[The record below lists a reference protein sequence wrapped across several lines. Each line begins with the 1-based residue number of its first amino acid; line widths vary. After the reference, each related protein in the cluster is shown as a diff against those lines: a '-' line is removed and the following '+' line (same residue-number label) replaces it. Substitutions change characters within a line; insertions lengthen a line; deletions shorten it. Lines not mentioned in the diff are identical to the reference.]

1 MLLSRLLTATA
12 STLVAV
18 VFLQIASAQ
27 AMSVDDVPSRSCQV
41 TLPSDSAVGAT
52 GAGIGAEGNVAAF
65 GTDKLWTMLPVDGIW
80 LWKSIPRLRLCSNDD
95 N

>member
-27 AMSVDDVPSRSCQV
+27 AMSVDDVPSGCHRRGNWCGAKCSGIRNRQTVDDAACRRN
-41 TLPSDSAVGAT
+41 LAV
-52 GAGIGAEGNVAAF
+52 E
-65 GTDKLWTMLPVDGIW
+65 VDTTIAVVFE
-80 LWKSIPRLRLCSNDD
+80 
-95 N
+95 